1 MNDLKYHLVEPQNTK
16 DSYGENETIDFKTS
30 ANNRKLIGGTVRLLG
45 NVSVS
50 NNNLLSTNVFYDAF
64 TGSHSFI
71 DNIKT
76 TFSNTGQVEN
86 VDNYSRYVAS
96 KARASLTKNDLFNSM
111 YVCENRVP
119 DNVMAKKLLKGV
131 VMGNEQDAENL
142 NDAHLV
148 APLDFAL
155 QLDFCLNNMIGD
167 TLLPF
172 NKTGDVLISIQTAA
186 VVNALW
192 GNQDV
197 GIDTNYQLSNL
208 RLVYQSVQDDGKYG
222 KYTMRVKSSIKQSI
236 QSTNATVSTKV
247 PVVAD
252 SFFMTFINQSHEG
265 DKTYNSLA
273 CEKVPLFQRL
283 EVAYNDNISQQYTY
297 QIDNEEEVIT
307 NFIKAVQKVSS
318 DNNASFSTLASNDS
332 YGIGFNFNAF
342 VDLSKTKLSVNLK
355 SSINNNNPMLTYMF
369 FNGLVTI

>member
-50 NNNLLSTNVFYDAF
+50 NNNLLNTNVFYDAF

-332 YGIGFNFNAF
+332 YGVGFNFNAF

-355 SSINNNNPMLTYMF
+355 SSINNNNPMLAYMF

>member
-1 MNDLKYHLVEPQNTK
+1 
-16 DSYGENETIDFKTS
+16 
-30 ANNRKLIGGTVRLLG
+30 
-45 NVSVS
+45 
-50 NNNLLSTNVFYDAF
+50 
-64 TGSHSFI
+64 
-71 DNIKT
+71 
-76 TFSNTGQVEN
+76 
-86 VDNYSRYVAS
+86 
-96 KARASLTKNDLFNSM
+96 
-111 YVCENRVP
+111 
-119 DNVMAKKLLKGV
+119 
-131 VMGNEQDAENL
+131 
-142 NDAHLV
+142 
-148 APLDFAL
+148 
-155 QLDFCLNNMIGD
+155 
-167 TLLPF
+167 
-172 NKTGDVLISIQTAA
+172 
-186 VVNALW
+186 
-192 GNQDV
+192 
-197 GIDTNYQLSNL
+197 
-208 RLVYQSVQDDGKYG
+208 
-222 KYTMRVKSSIKQSI
+222 
-236 QSTNATVSTKV
+236 V

>member
-16 DSYGENETIDFKTS
+16 DSYSENETIDFKTS

-50 NNNLLSTNVFYDAF
+50 NNNLLNTNVFYDAF

-197 GIDTNYQLSNL
+197 GVDTNYQLSNL